1 MCGRYAAARDVAG
14 LVEEFEVEQVALP
27 GQGGGARLEP
37 DYNVAPTK
45 QVPAILTR
53 APHDTSQG
61 SDAAEPVRQLRLL
74 KWGLVPAWAKD
85 PAIGGRMIN
94 ARAETATAKPAYRQ
108 AVAKRRC
115 LLPADGYY
123 EWYAET
129 GRLTAAGRPRKQPF
143 YIHRR
148 DGRPLAMA
156 GLYEFWRDPERP
168 ADDPD
173 AWLTTCTV
181 LTTDAIEPLARIH
194 DRMPL
199 LVPRPAWGQWL
210 DPGLVDGAAALALV
224 GPAEAGDLEAYPVS
238 ERVNNVRN
246 NGPELLA
253 PLPPEEPDPE
263 AE

>member
-1 MCGRYAAARDVAG
+1 
-14 LVEEFEVEQVALP
+14 
-27 GQGGGARLEP
+27 
-37 DYNVAPTK
+37 
-45 QVPAILTR
+45 
-53 APHDTSQG
+53 
-61 SDAAEPVRQLRLL
+61 
-74 KWGLVPAWAKD
+74 
-85 PAIGGRMIN
+85 
-94 ARAETATAKPAYRQ
+94 
-108 AVAKRRC
+108 
-115 LLPADGYY
+115 
-123 EWYAET
+123 
-129 GRLTAAGRPRKQPF
+129 
-143 YIHRR
+143 
-148 DGRPLAMA
+148 MA

-168 ADDPD
+168 VDDPD

-199 LVPRPAWGQWL
+199 LVPRESWGQWL
-210 DPGLVDGAAALALV
+210 DPDLVDGAAALALV

>member
-1 MCGRYAAARDVAG
+1 
-14 LVEEFEVEQVALP
+14 
-27 GQGGGARLEP
+27 
-37 DYNVAPTK
+37 
-45 QVPAILTR
+45 VPAVLTR
-53 APHDTSQG
+53 APR
-61 SDAAEPVRQLRLL
+61 AAEGPETAAPEEPAPPVRQLRLL
-74 KWGLVPAWAKD
+74 TWGLVPAWAKD
-85 PAIGGRMIN
+85 RSLGSRLVN
-94 ARAETATAKPAYRQ
+94 ARVETAAAKPAFRQ

-129 GRLTAAGRPRKQPF
+129 GRLTAAGKPRKQPF

-156 GLYEFWRDPERP
+156 GLYEFWRDPQRL

-173 AWLTTCTV
+173 AWLVTCTV
-181 LTTDAIEPLARIH
+181 LTTEAVAPLDRIH

-199 LVPRPAWGQWL
+199 LVPRESWGRWL
-210 DPGLVDGAAALALV
+210 DPGLVDGAEALALV
-224 GPAEAGDLEAYPVS
+224 GRTPAADLEAYPVS

-253 PLPPEEPDPE
+253 PLPAEDPGPAPE
-263 AE
+263 